1 MTCETGRYTVVYAGQ
16 WVVMLQL
23 VPFTARAQ
31 KLTTGATVAQ
41 TTDTWRRRAVG
52 GDLTVTV
59 RGQSENVS
67 GFDNSA
73 TSQPTSAHMGAILA
87 HTARF

>member
-1 MTCETGRYTVVYAGQ
+1 MTCETSRYTVVYAGQ

-41 TTDTWRRRAVG
+41 TTDTWTGVVPLAV
-52 GDLTVTV
+52 
-59 RGQSENVS
+59 
-67 GFDNSA
+67 
-73 TSQPTSAHMGAILA
+73 I
-87 HTARF
+87 